1 MYYEIAYFFTTVLR
15 IEIQRGYTVEK
26 TETKEVTNEIE
37 SIRMPLGAHLEELRR
52 RVVYSLIAI
61 VFCFILCWFFK
72 IQILDIAKNPHRIA
86 MEKAGLSTE
95 LQVLSYQEG
104 FYAYMKLCF
113 ITSIFLA
120 YPIII
125 YQVWQFVS
133 VGLYKKEQRYVLLYL
148 PVSYIAFV
156 IGGLF
161 GYFLLIP
168 FGLQFLIG
176 ILGPGIQPIITMQ
189 QYISFVFM
197 LTVALGLVFQLPLI
211 MLLLSKIGFITPDK
225 FISWRKYAILA
236 IFIIAAVVTPPDPFT
251 QTMTAAPMIIL
262 YELGILIA
270 KPTKRGFVLLGTV
283 VGCGMIILFG
293 VYFYLTHKG
302 GEINLLRTHGDVQLL
317 NPGATEW
324 NKVSNH
330 FYFRNGITL
339 RTGSGGKTALSTE
352 KGVDIG
358 MDTSTEVHFV
368 DPWKIKLK
376 TGQICISVKDAKV
389 PVEIDTPNG
398 GIRTNKGM
406 LNIQSTNLATVVTS
420 VKGEA
425 TLLLE
430 GEEKKLLE
438 GRQHKMSIG
447 GEPVDIWPIIN
458 WSEGILTRLD
468 VKK

>member
-1 MYYEIAYFFTTVLR
+1 M
-15 IEIQRGYTVEK
+15 VEN
-26 TETKEVTNEIE
+26 TETEEATNEIE
-37 SIRMPLGAHLEELRR
+37 GVRMPLGKHLEELRR

-61 VFCFILCWFFK
+61 ILCFVICWFFK
-72 IQILDIAKNPHRIA
+72 IQILELAKKPHKIA
-86 MEKAGLSTE
+86 MGKAGLSTE

-120 YPIII
+120 YPLII

-133 VGLYKKEQRYVLLYL
+133 VGLYKKEQRYLLLYL
-148 PVSYIAFV
+148 PISYIAFV
-156 IGGLF
+156 MGALF

-225 FISWRKYAILA
+225 FISWRKYAIFA

-251 QTMTAAPMIIL
+251 QTMTAVPMIVL
-262 YELGILIA
+262 YELGILIS
-270 KPTKRGFVLLGTV
+270 KPTKKGFILLGTI
-283 VGCGMIILFG
+283 VGGGMIILCG
-293 VYFYLTHKG
+293 IYFYFTYRG
-302 GEINLLRTHGDVQLL
+302 GEINLLKTHGDVQLL
-317 NPGATEW
+317 YPGSTQW

-330 FYFRNGITL
+330 IDFRNGITL
-339 RTGSGGKTALSTE
+339 KTGSEGRTALSTK
-352 KGVDIG
+352 KGSDIG
-358 MDTSTEVHFV
+358 MDVNTEVHFI
-368 DPWKIKLK
+368 DPWKIQLK
-376 TGQICISVKDAKV
+376 TGQIFIYVKDTKI
-389 PVEIDTPNG
+389 PVEIDTAHG
-398 GIRTNKGM
+398 RIRINKGM
-406 LNIQSTNLATVVTS
+406 LNIQATNLAVIVTAI
-420 VKGEA
+420 KGEA

-447 GEPVDIWPIIN
+447 GEPVDIWSIIN
-458 WSEGILTRLD
+458 WSEDVLTKSD
-468 VKK
+468 TVK